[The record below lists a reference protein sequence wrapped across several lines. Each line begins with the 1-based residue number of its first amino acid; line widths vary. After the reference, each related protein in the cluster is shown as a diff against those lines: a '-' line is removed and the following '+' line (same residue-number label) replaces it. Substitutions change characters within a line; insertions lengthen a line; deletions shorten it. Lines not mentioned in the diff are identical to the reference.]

1 MPADSASPSNLAP
14 RRDPR
19 AVRADLHAHS
29 TVSDGA
35 LAPAVL
41 VERAA
46 TQGVELFAL
55 TDHDELDG
63 LAEAAS
69 AAERLGLPFVPG
81 VEVSVTW
88 GETTVHIV
96 GLGIDAQAPV
106 LRAGLARVRSGR
118 LERAR
123 EIGRQLEVAGV
134 PDAFEGALAHAGNLD
149 LVSRTHFARHLVDTG
164 VCRDVREVFG
174 RFLVEGKPGFVPHR
188 WADLDEALA
197 WIQAAGGVAVLAHPG
212 RYKLGEPA
220 LHELMLQ
227 FRSQGGTAIEVSTSN
242 HGPAQIVRFAQAAR
256 DFGFEASAGSDFHA
270 PGEQA
275 ELGAA
280 PPLPADLT
288 PVWHRYV

>member
-188 WADLDEALA
+188 WADLAEALA

-256 DFGFEASAGSDFHA
+256 DFGF
-270 PGEQA
+270 
-275 ELGAA
+275 
-280 PPLPADLT
+280 
-288 PVWHRYV
+288 

>member
-1 MPADSASPSNLAP
+1 MPSTPATTAASS

-19 AVRADLHAHS
+19 EVRADLHAHS

-35 LAPAVL
+35 LAPAAL

-46 TQGVELFAL
+46 AQGVELFAL

-63 LAEAAS
+63 LPEAAS

-88 GETTVHIV
+88 GETTIHIV
-96 GLGIDAQAPV
+96 GLGVDAGEPA
-106 LRAGLARVRSGR
+106 LCAGLARVRSGR

-123 EIGRQLEVAGV
+123 EMGRQLDAAGV
-134 PDAFEGALAHAGNLD
+134 PGAFEGALAHAGNID
-149 LVSRTHFARHLVDTG
+149 LVSRTHFARYLVDTG

-174 RFLVEGKPGFVPHR
+174 RYLVEGKPGFVPHR
-188 WADLDEALA
+188 WAALSEALA
-197 WIQAAGGVAVLAHPG
+197 WIRGAGGVAVLAHPG
-212 RYKLGEPA
+212 RYKLGEPG

-227 FRSQGGTAIEVSTSN
+227 FRDEGGTALEVSTSN
-242 HGPAQIVRFAQAAR
+242 HGPAQLLRFAQAAR
-256 DFGFEASAGSDFHA
+256 DLGFEASAGSDFHA

-280 PPLPADLT
+280 PRLPADLT